1 MRVLR
6 ERKLNPGEKAED
18 LWPKEDSLR
27 QQILDVLK
35 GAYKFSCST
44 KQNIDSFWKKVK
56 GSQTWPVNIYGRL
69 YFNENATHY
78 RFQICFKHP
87 IFSYEARYWCLSEYV
102 GKGIDE
108 FLDDIE
114 DAIAFYSEVENIN
127 QTKEQYK
134 SSYNFPPR
142 NQAGNYKELEDD

>member
-44 KQNIDSFWKKVK
+44 KQNIDSFWKKIK

-87 IFSYEARYWCLSEYV
+87 TFSYEALYWYVSEYV

-114 DAIAFYSEVENIN
+114 DAFAFYSEIENAK
-127 QTKEQYK
+127 QTKEQYVFYC
-134 SSYNFPPR
+134 SFPPK
-142 NQAGNYKELEDD
+142 NTEKDSKKLEN